1 MLSVTALFAS
11 RTLLHYFKINEPIAQ
26 MFAHPSCDLDSL
38 LQKLDMMYKLLTEIY
53 RKQQLVASRQ
63 YIE

>member
-11 RTLLHYFKINEPIAQ
+11 RTFLHYFKKNEPIAHC
-26 MFAHPSCDLDSL
+26 FAHFSCKLDSL